1 MTLDKLQEALR
12 QLRAAANQVSVEE
25 PHEEPQQKF
34 QRFTKRYNTKLLND
48 LIRIDNVF
56 IDKFYKLSTLFI
68 KKYCDQYGSDEL
80 KRKFDI
86 VQDIYDIS
94 GDSFFLMPKNVIIDN
109 DTLMPKNVISSND
122 IMFSFINDVPEYYVL
137 HSIWAIYNRN
147 KMFLLSYGTNSNRIL
162 FSRIANT
169 QTWPIEIFNTL
180 DSMWRNHFSKT
191 SPLGEISINTVS
203 FTHSFDNNN
212 LLQIY
217 ADLDNRFSSYS
228 EFKTERFDDCKICFN
243 NSNNYISSKM
253 EEFKQNIDKPLY
265 LSDAN
270 SEYRRFANKYK
281 SYYYNNLPF

>member
-1 MTLDKLQEALR
+1 MTLDQLQDALK
-12 QLRAAANQVSVEE
+12 QLRTVASKASI
-25 PHEEPQQKF
+25 EEPQQKF

-147 KMFLLSYGTNSNRIL
+147 KMFLLSYGTNSNLIL
-162 FSRIANT
+162 FGRLANS

-180 DSMWRNHFSKT
+180 DSIWHNHFKHLSKI
-191 SPLGEISINTVS
+191 SPLGEISIDKVL

-217 ADLDNRFSSYS
+217 DDLDNYFSSYS
-228 EFKTERFDDCKICFN
+228 KFKTGHFDDCKMCFN

-270 SEYRRFANKYK
+270 SEYRRFANEYK